1 MGALSLPSFRS
12 GSLAACLLL
21 LCCSDVAWNMDH
33 AEFLPRDTAPAPALL
48 LLTIQGPQI
57 WILANR
63 VSLMKESPEAVR

>member
-33 AEFLPRDTAPAPALL
+33 AEFLPRDTAPPASLL
-48 LLTIQGPQI
+48 LLAIQGPQI
-57 WILANR
+57 WILASR
-63 VSLMKESPEAVR
+63 VSLKKESAEAV